1 VSARDALAAMRGR
14 LADIQV
20 RVADDIA
27 DLDRFPTRLL
37 SQSQHDRRVLARH
50 NAALVEG
57 HEAVLAIHQP
67 EWTGPDVLHASGYY
81 RCSADHW
88 TLDDQTP
95 ACPTVHAI
103 ETALDPR

>member
-14 LADIQV
+14 LADVQV

-37 SQSQHDRRVLARH
+37 GQSQHDRRVLARH

-57 HEAVLAIHQP
+57 HEAVLEIHRP
-67 EWTGPDVLHASGYY
+67 EWTSDHHGGGFY

-95 ACPTVHAI
+95 ACPTVTAI
-103 ETALDPR
+103 ETALEGR